1 MDPVT
6 IEYLKEQL
14 SEYRLRLER
23 QKTEVQNLKCHVKNL
38 TRKID
43 ILQLVFKNSVDVIIV
58 VDAGTGRIIKVSD
71 AVEECLGY
79 DRSELIGYDF
89 TLMLP
94 EETDEILESEK
105 QKEKRILDGVFM
117 GQEFKAADGS
127 ARYMD
132 MTVNLVGGGSNTVII
147 VTLRDT
153 SERKRFEQELRIRN
167 TALESSLSATAL
179 VTPDWRISY
188 VNDALLKT
196 WGLSSSEILFGKP
209 LHILLKKDKLLQ
221 KAITTLELQGQW
233 TGELPCQKYD
243 GTDFPALVLANTV
256 KNDSGNIVC
265 LVFSFIDI
273 TKRRALESDLKALS
287 LTDSLTDL
295 YNRRGFIALG
305 EDVLRAARR
314 SGKKVGMFFLDL
326 DCLKLVNDRFGHDE
340 GDKTLVAL
348 STILKNTLRELD
360 IAARIGGDE
369 FAIFIIRDC
378 DETEKVLKKRLE
390 KSIKDF
396 NSNSGFSYTLSVSIG
411 YAESDPVDSSVI
423 EKLLLSAD
431 RAMYREK
438 QEKKEQYTDEDLVFR
453 EISVPQ
459 VEKAKHT

>member
-1 MDPVT
+1 MDPAT

-23 QKTEVQNLKCHVKNL
+23 QKTEALNLKSHVKNL
-38 TRKID
+38 TGKID
-43 ILQLVFKNSVDVIIV
+43 LLQLVFKNSVDVIIV

-71 AVEECLGY
+71 AVKESLGY
-79 DRSELIGYDF
+79 DRSELIGNDF
-89 TLMLP
+89 TLMFP
-94 EETDEILESEK
+94 EETGEFPETGK
-105 QKEKRILDGVFM
+105 QKENKIFDGVFM
-117 GQEFKAADGS
+117 GQQFKSADGS
-127 ARYMD
+127 ARFMD
-132 MTVNLVGGGSNTVII
+132 MTASLVSESSHAVII

-179 VTPDWRISY
+179 VTPDWKISY
-188 VNDALLKT
+188 VNDALLKI

-221 KAITTLELQGQW
+221 IAITTLESQGQW

-243 GTDFPALVLANTV
+243 GIDFPALVLANTV

-273 TKRRALESDLKALS
+273 TKRRALEADLKALS
-287 LTDSLTDL
+287 LTDSLTGL
-295 YNRRGFIALG
+295 YNRRGFVTLG
-305 EDVLRAARR
+305 EDVLKVARR

-326 DCLKLVNDRFGHDE
+326 DCLKLINDKFGHDE
-340 GDKTLVAL
+340 GDKTLIAL
-348 STILKNTLRELD
+348 SAILKNTLRELD

-390 KSIKDF
+390 KSIKDY
-396 NSNSGFSYTLSVSIG
+396 NSNSGLSYTLSVSFG
-411 YAESDPVDSSVI
+411 YAEADPVDSSII

-431 RAMYREK
+431 KAMYREK

-453 EISVPQ
+453 EISVLQ
-459 VEKAKHT
+459 LKKAK